1 MAILGSIVF
10 AGSTSNL
17 GALGAASAIASLS
30 ILYGYFIKIGSI
42 ILYHFFFGFII
53 FQLRNKPNQTWFLII
68 NKILIEPNGI
78 DIILIGYS
86 LTII

>member
-1 MAILGSIVF
+1 MAILGSLVF

-42 ILYHFFFGFII
+42 ILYHFF
-53 FQLRNKPNQTWFLII
+53 LDL
-68 NKILIEPNGI
+68 
-78 DIILIGYS
+78 
-86 LTII
+86 